1 MRNTVFRNLR
11 TPQDYSKRALQQD
24 DMIKLAI
31 ANDANISNA
40 RKQLKLTGAPPS
52 MTEQQQKT
60 PEELQ
65 QDLGFQ
71 ESEAIRN
78 LEDLGF
84 G

>member
-52 MTEQQQKT
+52 MTE
-60 PEELQ
+60 
-65 QDLGFQ
+65 
-71 ESEAIRN
+71 
-78 LEDLGF
+78 
-84 G
+84 